1 MLPACCASEEQ
12 TLQPGASH
20 ARPRTAGSTTV
31 IRQQVGNGAR
41 LSHLKPTST
50 KSTTGAVYNFC
61 PIEIPF
67 SHRIAWELT
76 VLLGLIWQLHKMA

>member
-12 TLQPGASH
+12 TLWPGASH

-31 IRQQVGNGAR
+31 IRQQVGEWGASFP
-41 LSHLKPTST
+41 LEAHIYKINHGSCVQL
-50 KSTTGAVYNFC
+50 C